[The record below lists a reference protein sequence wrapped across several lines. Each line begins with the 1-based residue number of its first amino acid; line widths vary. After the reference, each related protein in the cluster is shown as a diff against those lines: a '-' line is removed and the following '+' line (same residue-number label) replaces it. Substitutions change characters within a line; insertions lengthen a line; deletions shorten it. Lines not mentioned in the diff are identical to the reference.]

1 MLINY
6 KNKNKNLAKIE
17 LTKQNRSELNPTGW
31 FAKAT
36 VCLAPVLLCFPFLRI
51 SICLTLFSG
60 QSSNQNLI
68 TSKRKNS
75 ADQNLIES
83 VSMGLAVKR
92 KTNRK
97 ENSLLGVN
105 ICLIAE
111 SIPSFSKAIGMIS
124 AMELIFDQGNQVCH
138 E

>member
-1 MLINY
+1 
-6 KNKNKNLAKIE
+6 
-17 LTKQNRSELNPTGW
+17 
-31 FAKAT
+31 
-36 VCLAPVLLCFPFLRI
+36 
-51 SICLTLFSG
+51 
-60 QSSNQNLI
+60 
-68 TSKRKNS
+68 
-75 ADQNLIES
+75 
-83 VSMGLAVKR
+83 MGLAVKR